1 MRTYKFTVKCA
12 SSLTKE
18 FTCQAYT
25 FTEARSL
32 LADFAKNN

>member
-1 MRTYKFTVKCA
+1 MRTYKFMVKCA
-12 SSLTKE
+12 SNVMKE